1 MWFCARFNVPT
12 VLLMLSLL
20 TSCTPAAPLNFL
32 ARNGAWTVSTDK
44 YGPGSR
50 NGVDIYTP
58 TGAVNAPVIVF
69 FYGGNWQS
77 GDKETY
83 RFVAASLAARGYVT
97 IVPDYRVYP
106 AVRIAGILQDGAQAF
121 AWAKRNAGR
130 FGGDPRH
137 MFLMGHSAGAHIAAM
152 LTLDGSWLARVGL
165 NSRRDIAGLIG
176 VAGPYDFLPLHDKT
190 LEAVFAGGDLTRTQ
204 PISFVAGNEPPVL
217 LMTGRQDTTVDPG
230 NTTRLAARLRSKE
243 DDVTEIEYPA
253 IGHLAIVGA
262 FSPVLKLLAPV
273 LDDVDAF
280 VEAHA
285 KSPNQMRGEAAR

>member
-176 VAGPYDFLPLHDKT
+176 VAGPSH
-190 LEAVFAGGDLTRTQ
+190 
-204 PISFVAGNEPPVL
+204 
-217 LMTGRQDTTVDPG
+217 
-230 NTTRLAARLRSKE
+230 
-243 DDVTEIEYPA
+243 
-253 IGHLAIVGA
+253 
-262 FSPVLKLLAPV
+262 
-273 LDDVDAF
+273 
-280 VEAHA
+280 AHA
-285 KSPNQMRGEAAR
+285 ADFICSRERATSLANDRASGHNRRSRQHDSAGCASAFQRR